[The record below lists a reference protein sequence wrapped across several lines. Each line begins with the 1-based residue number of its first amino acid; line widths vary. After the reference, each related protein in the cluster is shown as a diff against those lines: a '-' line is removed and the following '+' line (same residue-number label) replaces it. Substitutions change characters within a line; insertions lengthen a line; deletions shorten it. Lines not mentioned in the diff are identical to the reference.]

1 VHGAGE
7 APAALS
13 PWHDCDVPVVI
24 VLAAAVILGGVV
36 VVAMGRGGELS
47 RERPDLPAR
56 SDFRT
61 WSDVARYRP
70 PPALLGYH
78 AGATEHALS
87 LIARTIAERD
97 AEIDWLRNRL
107 AEAIQTEPAPADQG
121 SAEQGSSEQGSSDQ
135 GSAELASTSAGTDQD
150 DDLGLQAGYHEVPG
164 VSAPGYEARLADDS
178 DPGKNAHVRPSLSVS
193 PRPSEGE

>member
-1 VHGAGE
+1 M
-7 APAALS
+7 
-13 PWHDCDVPVVI
+13 PVVI
-24 VLAAAVILGGVV
+24 ILVAAVILGGVV

-47 RERPDLPAR
+47 RDRSELPAR

-61 WSDVARYRP
+61 WSDVASYRP

-78 AGATEHALS
+78 AAATQHALS

-107 AEAIQTEPAPADQG
+107 AEVIQAEPEPA
-121 SAEQGSSEQGSSDQ
+121 SAQAAGAG
-135 GSAELASTSAGTDQD
+135 AGTGQD
-150 DDLGLQAGYHEVPG
+150 DDSGLQAGCDQVPG
-164 VSAPGYEARLADDS
+164 GGAPGYEARLADDS
-178 DPGKNAHVRPSLSVS
+178 DPGGNARARPSLSVS

>member
-1 VHGAGE
+1 V
-7 APAALS
+7 S
-13 PWHDCDVPVVI
+13 VVI

-47 RERPDLPAR
+47 RERPELPAR

-70 PPALLGYH
+70 PGALLGYH

-97 AEIDWLRNRL
+97 AEIDWLRRRL
-107 AEAIQTEPAPADQG
+107 AEVSRPQAAPDGQG
-121 SAEQGSSEQGSSDQ
+121 SGEAGFVGSP
-135 GSAELASTSAGTDQD
+135 AG
-150 DDLGLQAGYHEVPG
+150 
-164 VSAPGYEARLADDS
+164 SAPGFESEPADDAALE
-178 DPGKNAHVRPSLSVS
+178 GNAHVRPTLSLG
-193 PRPSEGE
+193 PRPGEGE

>member
-1 VHGAGE
+1 
-7 APAALS
+7 
-13 PWHDCDVPVVI
+13 VPVVI
-24 VLAAAVILGGVV
+24 LLAAAVILGGVV

-47 RERPDLPAR
+47 RDRPDMPAR
-56 SDFRT
+56 SDFRN
-61 WSDVARYRP
+61 WSDVAGYRP

-107 AEAIQTEPAPADQG
+107 AEVIRTEPESAAEHG
-121 SAEQGSSEQGSSDQ
+121 SAG
-135 GSAELASTSAGTDQD
+135 LAGADAGTGQD
-150 DDLGLQAGYHEVPG
+150 DGMGVQAGYHEVPG
-164 VSAPGYEARLADDS
+164 GALADDADLADDS
-178 DPGKNAHVRPSLSVS
+178 DPGGNVHVRPSLSVS

>member
-1 VHGAGE
+1 VSV
-7 APAALS
+7 L
-13 PWHDCDVPVVI
+13 I

-47 RERPDLPAR
+47 RERPELPAR

-61 WSDVARYRP
+61 WSDVASYRP

-78 AGATEHALS
+78 VAATEHALS

-107 AEAIQTEPAPADQG
+107 AEMIRLEPGLVERD
-121 SAEQGSSEQGSSDQ
+121 S
-135 GSAELASTSAGTDQD
+135 ELAALSASAGTDAD
-150 DDLGLQAGYHEVPG
+150 PG
-164 VSAPGYEARLADDS
+164 GGTAGYEADLADDN
-178 DPGKNAHVRPSLSVS
+178 DQGGNGQARPSLSLG
-193 PRPSEGE
+193 PRPGEGE

>member
-1 VHGAGE
+1 V
-7 APAALS
+7 S
-13 PWHDCDVPVVI
+13 VVI
-24 VLAAAVILGGVV
+24 VLAAVVILGGVV

-47 RERPDLPAR
+47 RERPELPAR

-107 AEAIQTEPAPADQG
+107 GELIRPEPGPDDGG
-121 SAEQGSSEQGSSDQ
+121 SD
-135 GSAELASTSAGTDQD
+135 ELASATAGTGRD
-150 DDLGLQAGYHEVPG
+150 DDTGLQAGDTEVPG
-164 VSAPGYEARLADDS
+164 GGAPGYESHLADDS
-178 DPGKNAHVRPSLSVS
+178 DPGGNAHVRPSLSAS
-193 PRPSEGE
+193 PRPGEGQ